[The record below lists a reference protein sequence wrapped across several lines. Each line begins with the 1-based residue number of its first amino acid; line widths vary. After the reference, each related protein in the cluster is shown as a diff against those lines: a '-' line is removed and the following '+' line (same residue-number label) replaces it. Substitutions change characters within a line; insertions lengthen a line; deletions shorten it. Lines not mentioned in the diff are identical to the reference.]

1 MFQDKQI
8 KIVLSISILIFIILI
23 SIFLVNTLK
32 QKDNKPQESSSEPV
46 LSLVTDSNI
55 FKIDSVFV
63 YSSANALS
71 NDEMQKDYWD
81 LNLYQYSDISLTID
95 NHVSIDGLTLK
106 NTIKEMYIDNIS
118 YPRTPDKGTPTL
130 YLKDSSFFGKGV
142 INKENLINKKINFNI
157 ISSNDNSDKNI
168 NDFYAD
174 CSNPIIL
181 SSINEEIVPNFIIRN
196 TNSAIIFDGNLLLD
210 ASILLSNIEYS
221 LSFSIHIINELDEEY
236 VCNIVIP
243 IILSDDNDINSIYD
257 GSYQLNYTDSG
268 ENKFYKRED

>member
-8 KIVLSISILIFIILI
+8 KVVLSISILIFIILI
-23 SIFLVNTLK
+23 SIFLFNILRKNYNK
-32 QKDNKPQESSSEPV
+32 QTEPNKEPV

-55 FKIDSVFV
+55 FKVDSVSI

-81 LNLYQYSDISLTID
+81 LNLYQYSDIAITID
-95 NHVSIDGLTLK
+95 NHVSIDGSTLK
-106 NTIKEMYIDNIS
+106 NTVKKMYIDNIS
-118 YPRTPDKGTPTL
+118 YPRLPDKGTPCL
-130 YLKDSSFFGKGV
+130 YLKDSYLFGKGV

-157 ISSNDNSDKNI
+157 ISSNDNTDRNI

-174 CSNPIIL
+174 CSDPILL

-196 TNSAIIFDGNLLLD
+196 TNSAITFDGNLLLD

-221 LSFSIHIINELDEEY
+221 ISFSVHIINELDEEY
-236 VCNIVIP
+236 VCNLVIP

-257 GSYQLNYTDSG
+257 GSYRLVSTDSG